1 MNFLKFFLIFFFIS
15 LFLTNCSK
23 KEEVSIIVEEDLE
36 QQMIRAFKEG
46 YEEFKQGDSLYAAQ
60 KFNEAE
66 LLFPQ
71 SAWAPR
77 SALMAAYSYFSSAY
91 YADTIYEI
99 ERFLK
104 TYPNHPRTD
113 YAYYLLAIT
122 YYNSIVDE
130 TKDLGSILKS
140 KEYFQ
145 FIINNFPET
154 EYAVDAVFKLE
165 LINEVLA
172 SKEMYL
178 ARYYFDKQKWI
189 PAINRFKKVVE
200 IYDDTIFIEEAL
212 HRLVEI
218 NYNLGLLEESKKIAK
233 ILGYNYNSS
242 EWYENSY
249 SLINK
254 DYKIEQKK
262 LKKASKD
269 KETSLVKKMI
279 NRILNR

>member
-1 MNFLKFFLIFFFIS
+1 MRSFIIYLFILSVFLLS
-15 LFLTNCSK
+15 CA
-23 KEEVSIIVEEDLE
+23 KEESTVEVIKKNEIDI
-36 QQMIRAFKEG
+36 QMIDAYNEGMRALDEQDG
-46 YEEFKQGDSLYAAQ
+46 LTAAK
-60 KFNEAE
+60 KFTEAE

-77 SALMAAYSYFSSAY
+77 SSLMAAYSYFSSAY

-113 YAYYLLAIT
+113 YAYYLLAVT

-189 PAINRFKKVVE
+189 PAINRFKLVVE
-200 IYDDTIFIEEAL
+200 KYDDSVFIEEAL

-218 NYNLGLLEESKKIAK
+218 HYHLGLQEEAKKYAT
-233 ILGYNYNSS
+233 ILGYNYNSG
-242 EWYENSY
+242 EWFEQSY
-249 SLINK
+249 KILNR
-254 DYKIEQKK
+254 DYKILSKK
-262 LKKASKD
+262 DLKKRD
-269 KETSLVKKMI
+269 SLIKRIIKKI
-279 NRILNR
+279 R

>member
-1 MNFLKFFLIFFFIS
+1 MRSLIYYLFILS
-15 LFLTNCSK
+15 VLLLSCA
-23 KEEVSIIVEEDLE
+23 KEESTVEVIEKNEIDI
-36 QQMIRAFKEG
+36 QMIDAYNEG
-46 YEEFKQGDSLYAAQ
+46 IKALDEQDGLTAAK
-60 KFNEAE
+60 KFTEAE

-113 YAYYLLAIT
+113 YAFYLLAVT

-189 PAINRFKKVVE
+189 PAINRFKSVVE
-200 IYDDTIFIEEAL
+200 KYDDSVFIEEAL

-218 NYNLGLLEESKKIAK
+218 HYKIGLEDEAKKYAYL
-233 ILGYNYNSS
+233 LGYNYQSS
-242 EWYENSY
+242 EWYENTY
-249 SLINK
+249 KVFNKKYELTRNKIKKNNFKKKSLIE
-254 DYKIEQKK
+254 KIKTK
-262 LKKASKD
+262 
-269 KETSLVKKMI
+269 I
-279 NRILNR
+279 F